1 MKKLLIVITAIFLI
15 AAAWYVF
22 KDTKITAPVTDS
34 DNLNDHL
41 RQAPVNRIDLS
52 GIRPD
57 TLLVPAEDVMSPDIE
72 AAEMLNSFSS
82 TQAIHFGNYIIV
94 MEFLTNNVAAY
105 TQGGDFVRRIG
116 SSEVSQATSITA
128 SSDSL
133 YIYDYGNKGVH
144 LYNTELDYQRS
155 FPFDAPYY
163 TQGSIKVNN
172 THVAYQREDASG
184 FRIGESGANKLLFIA
199 ESDQPNAPV
208 AELFPRIVP
217 FGKHPGGF
225 NNLLFSMNGRS
236 DIVASYPALPYLFVY
251 RNFDQHRNL
260 LLVSPKFEEIENP
273 GLTPFQPVMGE
284 AVRISNL
291 MDNIYLRNNGDI
303 LLFSF
308 GELHYIRL
316 QRSGDYEYR
325 RSYVL
330 VRGDNGMEVK
340 SINSIDESRTRPGT
354 FYIVSSGKLIILEL
368 PE

>member
-1 MKKLLIVITAIFLI
+1 MKKLLIGITAIFLI
-15 AAAWYVF
+15 AAAWYLLS
-22 KDTKITAPVTDS
+22 DTTETSPTTDS
-34 DNLNDHL
+34 ENLNELL
-41 RQAPVNRIDLS
+41 RQAPVNWIDLS

-57 TLLVPAEDVMSPDIE
+57 TLLVPAEDVMSPDNE

-82 TQAIHFGNYIIV
+82 TQAIHFGNYVIV
-94 MEFLTNNVAAY
+94 MEFLTDNLAAY
-105 TQGGDFVRRIG
+105 TPGGDFVKRIG
-116 SSEVSQATSITA
+116 NGEVLQAASVTANSER
-128 SSDSL
+128 L
-133 YIYDYGNKGVH
+133 YVYDYGNKVIH
-144 LYNTELDYQRS
+144 SYNTDLVYQRS
-155 FPFDAPYY
+155 IPFSAPYY
-163 TQGSIKVNN
+163 TQGSISVNDA
-172 THVAYQREDASG
+172 HLAYQREDASG
-184 FRIGESGANKLLFIA
+184 FRVGESGANKLLSIA
-199 ESDQPNAPV
+199 ETDQPNAPV

-225 NNLLFSMNGRS
+225 NNLLFSMNIRS

-260 LLVSPKFEEIENP
+260 LLVSPRFEEIENP

-316 QRSGDYEYR
+316 QRSGDYEIR

-330 VRGDNGMEVK
+330 VRGDNGLGVK

-354 FYIVSSGKLIILEL
+354 FYIVSSGKLITLEL